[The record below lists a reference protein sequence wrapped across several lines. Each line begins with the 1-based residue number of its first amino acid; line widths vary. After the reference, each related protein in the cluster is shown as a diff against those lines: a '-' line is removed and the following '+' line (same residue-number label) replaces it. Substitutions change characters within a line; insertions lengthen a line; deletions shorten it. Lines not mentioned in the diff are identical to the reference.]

1 MGFLLQVRL
10 TKKEECVET
19 RVLAAETLAYMI
31 EVSEELQR
39 IAAIS
44 NHLVPTMASFLR
56 WEPELSCMTGFV
68 FPLVGFEPVEGIW
81 GANSWCTGD
90 PQLLLIFCYITMP
103 SA

>member
-1 MGFLLQVRL
+1 L
-10 TKKEECVET
+10 TKKEESVDT

-56 WEPELSCMTGFV
+56 WDPDLSCTSG
-68 FPLVGFEPVEGIW
+68 
-81 GANSWCTGD
+81 
-90 PQLLLIFCYITMP
+90 
-103 SA
+103 

>member
-56 WEPELSCMTGFV
+56 WEPELSCMSGFV
-68 FPLVGFEPVEGIW
+68 FL
-81 GANSWCTGD
+81 S
-90 PQLLLIFCYITMP
+90 
-103 SA
+103 